1 MLCHEGSPRAEENCD
16 DEENSKRLGD
26 SKGRQTSTG
35 HLIPAVNSACR
46 GKFAFQR
53 ASTGVPGEDWI

>member
-1 MLCHEGSPRAEENCD
+1 MKKAREQRRSRKHDEDTKRPGDLKGSQAI
-16 DEENSKRLGD
+16 
-26 SKGRQTSTG
+26 TS

>member
-1 MLCHEGSPRAEENCD
+1 MKEAQEQEENRKH
-16 DEENSKRLGD
+16 DEKSTGPAD

-35 HLIPAVNSACR
+35 HLIPVVNRACR

-53 ASTGVPGEDWI
+53 ASTGVPGEYWI